1 MVRRRDALAGRLGR
15 WAAMAVA
22 AAQTLRPGT
31 PVSLLLDE
39 RPGSVWVL
47 FVGHCHYTPRG
58 LAPARRPRLEDGL
71 LDVPHPRADVRLSR
85 TRAVLGS
92 LLGVSS
98 HVSGY
103 AETQA
108 RRVRVVS
115 RSGPQVVAYDGETAA
130 APATTFDFA
139 KHGTLTVYCHRTA

>member
-1 MVRRRDALAGRLGR
+1 M
-15 WAAMAVA
+15 
-22 AAQTLRPGT
+22 
-31 PVSLLLDE
+31 
-39 RPGSVWVL
+39 
-47 FVGHCHYTPRG
+47 
-58 LAPARRPRLEDGL
+58 
-71 LDVPHPRADVRLSR
+71 
-85 TRAVLGS
+85 
-92 LLGVSS
+92 SS

-130 APATTFDFA
+130 PATAFDFA